1 MNRILIDPAELGEDG
16 TVLLKDRR
24 ALHIRTVLKA
34 APGDALR
41 AGLIEGPWGVG
52 VVRSISDAGVELA
65 CVFEAALP
73 PQPPPLDLLL
83 ALPRPKVMKRLWP
96 ALASFAVRR
105 VGLVNAEKV
114 ERPYFDSHVLEPA
127 FIRERLLEGC
137 EQAGGTRLP
146 HVTIHRRFR
155 PFVEDEL
162 DDWSPGS
169 LRLAAHP
176 GTPARVRDVVG
187 GRKGAVLIAVGPEGG
202 WNEYERGWLAQKG
215 FQEAGLVGG
224 ALRSDVAC
232 IALMAL
238 VRDEQGQEPRS

>member
-1 MNRILIDPAELGEDG
+1 MNRILIDPAEVGAGGAVFL
-16 TVLLKDRR
+16 TDRR

-34 APGDALR
+34 APGDTVR
-41 AGLIEGPWGVG
+41 AGLIEGPWGTG
-52 VVRSISDAGVELA
+52 VVRSVSDAGVELD
-65 CVFEAALP
+65 CLFEAALP
-73 PQPPPLDLLL
+73 PEPPPLDLLL

-137 EQAGGTRLP
+137 EQAGWTRLP
-146 HVTIHRRFR
+146 RVTVHRRFR

-162 DDWSPGS
+162 DAWSPGS
-169 LRLAAHP
+169 IRLAAHP
-176 GTPARVRDVVG
+176 GTAARVRDVVG
-187 GRKGAVLIAVGPEGG
+187 GRSSAVLMAVGPEGG
-202 WNEYERGWLAQKG
+202 WNEYERDWLTQKG
-215 FQEAGLVGG
+215 FQEVGLAGG

-238 VRDEQGQEPRS
+238 VRDEQGQAPRS